1 MANMITQS
9 IGESG
14 CLMRYKQREN
24 LTVQA
29 VDEEILILDLESN
42 QIHQL
47 NSSASFI
54 WGLCDGDVSVDQL
67 TEIYAEHYEVEPETA
82 RADVKQVTEQLCEIG
97 LLKAA

>member
-1 MANMITQS
+1 
-9 IGESG
+9 
-14 CLMRYKQREN
+14 MRYKQREN

-29 VDEEILILDLESN
+29 VDDEILILDLESS

-54 WGLCDGDVSVDQL
+54 WGLCDGEVSLDRL
-67 TEIYAEHYEVEPETA
+67 AEIYSEHYEVEPDTA
-82 RADVKQVTEQLCEIG
+82 RTDVKHVTAQLCEMG